1 MLLKLVYPQ
10 TFTILRGN
18 HEVAWMNRSFF
29 LEECRLKF
37 GFQPGHKVWAQ
48 LNRAFSMLP
57 YAALINEAIFCVHG
71 GLPKGLQS
79 LSEIDQ
85 KIPKGLVDE
94 HFNTLALQLLWNDF
108 RTVEYDRRQLY
119 IDDDVEQ
126 VLSEEGEG
134 EDDEEDSI
142 VGQYFVPNTAR
153 HIGFIVGHK
162 AVRHFLRKHGLS
174 YIVRAHQYDV
184 TVKANG
190 YGTHSAKRVLTVFS
204 NSAYVGQFN
213 STACVRVNA
222 TSSSVDIIG
231 LRSGRRN
238 RREAAARNHSEIF
251 ECEELAEMKFGF

>member
-1 MLLKLVYPQ
+1 
-10 TFTILRGN
+10 
-18 HEVAWMNRSFF
+18 MNRSFF

-37 GFQPGHKVWAQ
+37 GHQAGHKVWCM
-48 LNRAFSMLP
+48 LNRAFSNLP

-79 LSEIDQ
+79 LAEIDQ

-108 RTVEYDRRQLY
+108 RTAEYDRRRLY
-119 IDDDVEQ
+119 VDDDVEQ
-126 VLSEEGEG
+126 GEEVDADEEEEGG
-134 EDDEEDSI
+134 GGGLVREDAL
-142 VGQYFVPNTAR
+142 VGRYFVPNTAR

-162 AVRHFLRKHGLS
+162 AVRHFLRKHALS

-184 TVKANG
+184 TVKTNG
-190 YGTHSAKRVLTVFS
+190 YGTHSGKRVLTVFS
-204 NSAYVGQFN
+204 NSAYVGQLN

-222 TSSSVDIIG
+222 ATSSVDIIG

-238 RREAAARNHSEIF
+238 RREAAARNHSELF
-251 ECEELAEMKFGF
+251 ECEELAEMKFGL